1 MAASEFERL
10 HGVAL
15 ARLLCGPVGREV
27 KVEMRPDEGW
37 SSLVPAR
44 GSAVV
49 IRHRPRPRRS
59 GKSPGGRTWN
69 FTFTQDQIA
78 RMRRLA
84 KNGRLRVVLVCGNG
98 SGASTGPE
106 IALLEARDVA
116 RVLDLASFLEQRLCV
131 QAQPRKELWVSR
143 NKVRVK
149 IPRNR
154 FPARGQSKAN

>member
-15 ARLLCGPVGREV
+15 TRLLCGSAGRDV
-27 KVEMRPDEGW
+27 KIEMRPDEGW
-37 SSLVPAR
+37 SSLVPVR
-44 GSAVV
+44 GPAVV
-49 IRHRPRPRRS
+49 IRHQSRPRRS
-59 GKSPGGRTWN
+59 GKGASGRTWN

-78 RMRRLA
+78 RMRRLSR
-84 KNGRLRVVLVCGNG
+84 NGRLRVVLVCGSG
-98 SGASTGPE
+98 SRAPAGPE
-106 IALLEARDVA
+106 IALLEVKDVA
-116 RVLDLASFLEQRLCV
+116 RVLDLASFLEQRLTV

-154 FPARGQSKAN
+154 FPARNASKPN